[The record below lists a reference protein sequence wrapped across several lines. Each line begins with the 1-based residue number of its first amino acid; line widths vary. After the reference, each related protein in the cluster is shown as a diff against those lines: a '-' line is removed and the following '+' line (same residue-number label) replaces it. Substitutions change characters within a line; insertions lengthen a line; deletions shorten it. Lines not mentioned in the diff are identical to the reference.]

1 MDEKLYIS
9 KSLIFEKK
17 DSSQKKL
24 YFKNK
29 I

>member
-9 KSLIFEKK
+9 KSLILEKK
-17 DSSQKKL
+17 DSYQKKL